1 MSLEIPDHIVLPD
14 HIILGKLLLS
24 ALLGALIGW
33 ERRYH
38 NRIES
43 EVRTFASVALG
54 ACAFGLVSLLAV
66 PEKMDPTRIS
76 SNVVTGIGFLG
87 AGMILH
93 QQNRTTGLATAA
105 LLWST
110 AAVGLAIAHGLY
122 LVGCVTA
129 TVVFLVRH
137 LPSLGKPRYAED
149 ESGTDPGGP
158 PGK

>member
-1 MSLEIPDHIVLPD
+1 MNWAIPEFINLAQL
-14 HIILGKLLLS
+14 IL
-24 ALLGALIGW
+24 AAVLGAVVGW

-38 NRIES
+38 NRLES

-54 ACAFGLVSLLAV
+54 ACAFGLVSILAAGDKV
-66 PEKMDPTRIS
+66 DPTRIS
-76 SNVVTGIGFLG
+76 AQVVTGIGFLG

-105 LLWST
+105 LLWAT

-122 LVGCVTA
+122 LIGIVTA
-129 TVVFLVRH
+129 AVVFIVRH
-137 LPSLGKPRYAED
+137 FPTLLKPRYVD
-149 ESGTDPGGP
+149 DDPSESGPAGP

>member
-1 MSLEIPDHIVLPD
+1 MILDHPELVY
-14 HIILGKLLLS
+14 LGKLLVS

-38 NRIES
+38 NRLES
-43 EVRTFASVALG
+43 EVRTFSSVALG

-66 PEKMDPTRIS
+66 PEHMDPTRIS

-122 LVGCVTA
+122 LIGIVTA
-129 TVVFLVRH
+129 VVVFVVRH
-137 LPSLGKPRYAED
+137 FPNLVKPRYVD
-149 ESGTDPGGP
+149 EEPSGGGP
-158 PGK
+158 GVPPAK